1 MAFFDH
7 PQAAAMSAMAWAF
20 CKLWAWVKIWFWLPM
35 KLVKFVHLGYGHFGL
50 GGGVLFAEHAAQGVY
65 LGG

>member
-1 MAFFDH
+1 MAFFDQ

-50 GGGVLFAEHAAQGVY
+50 GGGVLFA
-65 LGG
+65 